1 MLELAGN
8 ILYEG
13 SIAPWAFK
21 PLKALK
27 YLRLDKNRFSS
38 IPAGLP
44 PSIEEL
50 RLQENQ
56 IVEVQDRL
64 LDKCVHLKMLDL
76 SHNLL
81 KENSIYPEAWIKQPK
96 LESLDL
102 SYNQMAVVP
111 TDLPRALRHLSLQH
125 NHIHSIPPYSLSH
138 LRPGL
143 QTLRLSHNLLEEHTV
158 LGKSFRG
165 VYQTLVELHLDNNRF
180 ERVPHNMR
188 HFKKLQM
195 LHLDH
200 NRISSVP
207 SKSLCKVKRTED
219 SPLSTVHLEYNYINV
234 KKIHRAAF
242 SCIQDQSKIILEPQN
257 QSQGY

>member
-1 MLELAGN
+1 MSLNQILFTCPFQKSLLATKLFIIIKKN
-8 ILYEG
+8 
-13 SIAPWAFK
+13 FVT
-21 PLKALK
+21 LK
-27 YLRLDKNRFSS
+27 YRSYFPTTN
-38 IPAGLP
+38 
-44 PSIEEL
+44 
-50 RLQENQ
+50 
-56 IVEVQDRL
+56 IVHNVSPYL
-64 LDKCVHLKMLDL
+64 CVCFHR
-76 SHNLL
+76 
-81 KENSIYPEAWIKQPK
+81 K

-165 VYQTLVELHLDNNRF
+165 VYQTLIELHLDNNRF

-200 NRISSVP
+200 NRIRYAHLSSLPYLV
-207 SKSLCKVKRTED
+207 SFFTL
-219 SPLSTVHLEYNYINV
+219 
-234 KKIHRAAF
+234 
-242 SCIQDQSKIILEPQN
+242 
-257 QSQGY
+257 